1 MTTVFATYSGCV
13 QNTCIVDHRGNQSIS
28 NETTHDNVT
37 DSATADHDSGLGGQI
52 GKLFA
57 AVNTVG
63 WNHHQVP
70 PGERIPVQEQ

>member
-13 QNTCIVDHRGNQSIS
+13 QNTCIVDHRGNQSNSCAS
-28 NETTHDNVT
+28 NHESPAELASV
-37 DSATADHDSGLGGQI
+37 DHESGLGGQI

-70 PGERIPVQEQ
+70 PGERVPVQEQ